1 MCLSTVWT
9 AERQPVC
16 KNVASVTQKD
26 GQLVFTD
33 IMGIPTVVDGET
45 LAFDLLYRPEGTSE
59 ESMEQLRQMFQPQ
72 GRSMMV
78 TPREVDQMV
87 ERGAKLISMAINLA
101 LQPDLSA
108 EEITYLLA

>member
-33 IMGIPTVVDGET
+33 IMGIPTVVNGQIEKIDR
-45 LAFDLLYRPEGTSE
+45 LMAPAF
-59 ESMEQLRQMFQPQ
+59 
-72 GRSMMV
+72 
-78 TPREVDQMV
+78 
-87 ERGAKLISMAINLA
+87 
-101 LQPDLSA
+101 LSA
-108 EEITYLLA
+108 GEAKKKARTGFLFC

>member
-33 IMGIPTVVDGET
+33 IMGIPTVVPGAIEKI
-45 LAFDLLYRPEGTSE
+45 DLLENIITI
-59 ESMEQLRQMFQPQ
+59 
-72 GRSMMV
+72 
-78 TPREVDQMV
+78 RE
-87 ERGAKLISMAINLA
+87 K
-101 LQPDLSA
+101 
-108 EEITYLLA
+108 